1 MKKFIIDMAERAV
14 KTAAQT
20 AIAAIGTTQF
30 MGEIDW
36 KIVGSTVGLAA
47 ILSVLT
53 SLASRNFGE
62 KDTASIAD
70 GKGD

>member
-1 MKKFIIDMAERAV
+1 VKKFLTDMTERAV

-20 AIAAIGTTQF
+20 AIAAIGTAQF

-36 KIVGSTVGLAA
+36 RIVGSTVGLAV

-70 GKGD
+70 GKGV

>member
-1 MKKFIIDMAERAV
+1 VKKFIIDMAERAV

-36 KIVGSTVGLAA
+36 KTVGSTVGL
-47 ILSVLT
+47 SF
-53 SLASRNFGE
+53 SH
-62 KDTASIAD
+62 
-70 GKGD
+70 